1 MDERVHTIATD
12 LQRWSLA
19 WLSWLK
25 EWSDVVVLLR
35 RNPLSLLGIGL
46 ISLLGL
52 TAIFAPMLAPFDPIH
67 QTLQDRLHPPGGKYL
82 LGTDQLGRDIA
93 SRILYGTR
101 ISLQIAAIVA
111 VVAGGIGLLVGA
123 ISGYA
128 GGVVDEILMR
138 ITDMFL
144 AFPRLI
150 LAMAIA
156 AALGP
161 NLTNTVIAIS
171 LVAWPVYARLARG
184 ETLAIRENDYIHAVR
199 LLGASKL
206 RILLRHVLPL
216 CLNPIVVQMTLDM
229 GGIILIAAGLGFI
242 GFGAQPPTP
251 EWGVMVSD
259 GRNYI
264 VKEWWVSTFP
274 GCAILLTVLGFNL
287 LGDGIRDILD
297 PRQRR

>member
-1 MDERVHTIATD
+1 MAERVLSASNG
-12 LQRWSLA
+12 LRA
-19 WLSWLK
+19 WIDMHLTFLK
-25 EWSDVVVLLR
+25 EWRDIWVLLR
-35 RNPLSLLGIGL
+35 RNPLSLLGLSL
-46 ISLLGL
+46 ILLLVL
-52 TAIFAPMLAPFDPIH
+52 TAIFAPLLAPFDPIH
-67 QTLQDRLHPPGGKYL
+67 QELGDRLHPPGGKYL
-82 LGTDQLGRDIA
+82 LGTDQLGRDIF
-93 SRILYGTR
+93 SRIIYGSR
-101 ISLQIAAIVA
+101 ISLKIAFIVA
-111 VVAGGIGLLVGA
+111 GVAGSIGLILGA

-128 GGVVDEILMR
+128 GGVVDEVLMR

-161 NLTNTVIAIS
+161 NLTNTVVAIS

-199 LLGASKL
+199 LLGASRT
-206 RILLRHVLPL
+206 RILFRHILPL
-216 CLNPIVVQMTLDM
+216 CLNPIIVQMTLDM

-259 GRNYI
+259 GRNFI

-274 GCAILLTVLGFNL
+274 GCAIFLTVLGFNL

-297 PRQRR
+297 PRQRH